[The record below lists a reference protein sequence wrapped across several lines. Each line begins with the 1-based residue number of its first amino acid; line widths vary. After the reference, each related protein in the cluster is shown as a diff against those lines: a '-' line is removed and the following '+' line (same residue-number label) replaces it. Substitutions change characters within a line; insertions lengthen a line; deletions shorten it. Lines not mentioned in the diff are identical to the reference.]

1 MHHGALW
8 TNKCS
13 YVAVK
18 NTNSIQSCNS
28 RGRLHFLLVNLKFDS
43 KMNRIRCGPQKQ
55 KIINACEKN
64 PSLKEAV
71 LHGPITSHFSESK
84 MNHFSNL
91 LQPDKKF
98 EQIWSSL
105 QATFPMKRLS
115 FQNERWSKVGFNL
128 SLTLE
133 QADHHFQLEISH
145 AKENLSISI
154 WAVINS
160 TAGVTK

>member
-115 FQNERWSKVGFNL
+115 FQ
-128 SLTLE
+128 
-133 QADHHFQLEISH
+133 
-145 AKENLSISI
+145 SILAMIITKLNHKSPPFRKQKMLYRN
-154 WAVINS
+154 VLYGCL
-160 TAGVTK
+160 GVVNGKTFIE